1 MKKKS
6 LYLAPVL
13 LGLAFWLWYLHT
25 AADNVAYSDY
35 IRLINTYLPDVDN
48 PEKFFVPDV
57 LTRVPLMYLDRL
69 VNVKLFGL
77 DTRFDML
84 LGALSGTLGAFALAG
99 CAEKENRAFYPWFLL
114 CLFVWF
120 SLNKWEM
127 LTNGTG
133 WVCFL
138 SISGFAAHFA
148 LLDRAAGGGCSVRRE
163 RILLVLFPPLLT
175 LLAAGE
181 YCAGYSLILILACSV
196 LVFTGNP
203 RGNEEGA
210 ARCRA
215 TWFFTLLSTVLSL
228 GLYIWSRSF
237 AVFEVRG
244 AEGTDLCGTL
254 LSDPGFFVTF
264 LLKAFASAL
273 LGVNQIEKLQLSGGV
288 LGSNFA
294 ICLLGA
300 FLAAFYLIALALQA
314 RYRIWQDTILPLLLI
329 LSGGLNHLLILYA
342 RWIFLRTSYG
352 MSSRY
357 ELQYQLGILGILLT
371 FGWVFARRFP
381 EGKKRLLQTG
391 AVPLVL
397 GVMFF
402 LAVLAC
408 QAWTYRDEI
417 RTAPYRKEYL
427 AKSREIGLN
436 YRNASDEELEEYLH
450 HSPENVRKAM
460 QILEENRLNIF
471 RDR

>member
-1 MKKKS
+1 MKRKII
-6 LYLAPVL
+6 YLLPVL
-13 LGLAFWLWYLHT
+13 IGLLFWLWYLHT
-25 AADNVAYSDY
+25 ATDNVAYSDY
-35 IRLINTYLPDVDN
+35 IRLINTYL
-48 PEKFFVPDV
+48 PDV

-77 DTRFDML
+77 DTRFDMV
-84 LGALSGTLGAFALAG
+84 LGVLSGTLGAFSLASYAREEG
-99 CAEKENRAFYPWFLL
+99 RAFYPWYLV
-114 CLFVWF
+114 CLVVWF

-138 SISGFAAHFA
+138 SISGFVANFV
-148 LLDRAAGGGCSVRRE
+148 LLDRAVKNGCSDRRE
-163 RILLVLFPPLLT
+163 RVLLVLFPPLLT

-196 LVFTGNP
+196 LLFAGNQD
-203 RGNEEGA
+203 G
-210 ARCRA
+210 RCRL
-215 TWFFTLLSTVLSL
+215 TWLLALLAAVLSL

-237 AVFEVRG
+237 AVFEVRN
-244 AEGTDLCGTL
+244 AEGTDLFGTFA
-254 LSDPGFFVTF
+254 SDPGFFVMF

-273 LGVNQIEKLQLSGGV
+273 LGVNQIEKLQIAGGF
-288 LGSNFA
+288 LGSNA
-294 ICLLGA
+294 GICLIGA
-300 FLAAFYLIALALQA
+300 FLAAFYFLALWLQV
-314 RYRIWQDTILPLLLI
+314 RHRIYRETILPLILI

-342 RWIFLRTSYG
+342 RWIFLRTGYG

-381 EGKKRLLQTG
+381 EGKKRYLKTG
-391 AVPLVL
+391 TLSLAL
-397 GVMFF
+397 GVTFL

-427 AKSREIGLN
+427 AKSREIGLH
-436 YRNASDEELEEYLH
+436 YRTASDEELEEYLH
-450 HSPENVRKAM
+450 HSPENVRNAM
-460 QILEENRLNIF
+460 RILEENRLNIF
-471 RDR
+471 RER